1 MKSLLFSA
9 VLISSASFAQVE
21 SRLVKVLDGSRAV
34 CKTKLDMTENRLGA
48 YRLSKKTV
56 DLEQETLKIDL
67 GIEFFQCDEFDGEI
81 GFKKIG
87 VLESFTQTN
96 LIAGAKMQV
105 DTVKAE
111 LLNYRDRDFKVL
123 SKTEL
128 GARTNNIALDVA
140 LADLLSPE
148 DYSRMHSGEVIK
160 TSVDSSLIKIVKI
173 KLRETEIKERISF
186 GAFRLLMEIK
196 MVDGVLKARLI

>member
-1 MKSLLFSA
+1 
-9 VLISSASFAQVE
+9 
-21 SRLVKVLDGSRAV
+21 
-34 CKTKLDMTENRLGA
+34 MTENRLGA

-56 DLEQETLKIDL
+56 DLDQETLKIDL